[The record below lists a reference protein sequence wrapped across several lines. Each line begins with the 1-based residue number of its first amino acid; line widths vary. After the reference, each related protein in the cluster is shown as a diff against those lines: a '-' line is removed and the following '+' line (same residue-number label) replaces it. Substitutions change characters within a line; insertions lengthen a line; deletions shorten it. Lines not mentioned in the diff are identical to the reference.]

1 MIISDFCVCIVKF
14 ITACFVVVVVVVVAV
29 VVVVVAVA
37 VVSTIN
43 LVLIFF
49 GNFFYLFLKKNIEE

>member
-14 ITACFVVVVVVVVAV
+14 ITACFVVVVVVVAV

>member
-14 ITACFVVVVVVVVAV
+14 ITACFVVVVVAV

-37 VVSTIN
+37 VVSAIN

-49 GNFFYLFLKKNIEE
+49 GNFFYLFLKKDIEE

>member
-14 ITACFVVVVVVVVAV
+14 ITACFVVVVVVVAV

-49 GNFFYLFLKKNIEE
+49 GNFFYLF